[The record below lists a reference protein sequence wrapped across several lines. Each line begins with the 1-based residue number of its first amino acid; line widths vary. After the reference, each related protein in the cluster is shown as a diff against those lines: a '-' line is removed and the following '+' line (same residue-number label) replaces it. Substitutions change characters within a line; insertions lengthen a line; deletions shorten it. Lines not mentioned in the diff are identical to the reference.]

1 MVEKGAVDDADF
13 LFGVHLRPIEELSLK
28 QATPS
33 IRHGAKRIFRGY
45 DSWGGCTRARPHQ
58 GVNAIDVISMINI
71 GLKNIWSPPQSSY
84 SVK

>member
-28 QATPS
+28 QAPHLFAMERR
-33 IRHGAKRIFRGY
+33 ILEGMIHGEDA
-45 DSWGGCTRARPHQ
+45 RARPHQ

-71 GLKNIWSPPQSSY
+71 GLKNIWCHRKVPIQ
-84 SVK
+84 

>member
-28 QATPS
+28 QAPIYS
-33 IRHGAKRIFRGY
+33 PWSKEDFRGY

-71 GLKNIWSPPQSSY
+71 GLKIFGRHRKVPIQ
-84 SVK
+84 